1 MRNPL
6 KKIAKYLAHP
16 NLAAGILFEKL
27 FARSAMPDAR
37 YLEIEFRLRTG
48 HRLNLKN
55 PQTFSEKIQ
64 WLKLYD
70 RRDAYTRMV
79 DKYAV
84 RSYITEKIGG
94 EFLFPLLGVWDK
106 FDDIDFESLPE
117 QFVLKCNHDSGGLVI
132 CTDKSRFNERA
143 AKKLFTRH
151 LKINYYYGGKQW
163 VYKNI
168 IPKIIAEKYMTDES
182 GTELKDYKFFC
193 FNGEPKIIQ
202 VDFNRYTGHKR
213 NFYTAEWNYTP
224 VVLLYKTYPDIQIP
238 KPPYLAAMLDIAKTL
253 SEDIP
258 FVRVDLY
265 AINGKVYFGELTFYP
280 GSGYEKFLTPEWDGI
295 FGDWLALPAGGTPR

>member
-1 MRNPL
+1 VRNPF

-106 FDDIDFESLPE
+106 FDGIDFESLPE

-132 CTDKSRFNERA
+132 CTDKSRFDTCA

-163 VYKNI
+163 AYKNI
-168 IPKIIAEKYMTDES
+168 VPKIIAEKYMTDES

-213 NFYTAEWNYTP
+213 NFYTPEWDYAP
-224 VVLLYKTYPDIQIP
+224 VTLLYKTYPNIQIP
-238 KPPYLAAMLDIAKTL
+238 KPPCLGVMHEIAKTL
-253 SEDIP
+253 SAGIP

-295 FGDWLALPAGGTPR
+295 FGDWLALPAGGAPR